1 MPERILKQ
9 FEEDSA
15 HFRESQ
21 KKALQGDL
29 DFDTRSQW
37 MAFAIIVLGLAVTFI
52 LAYLDKDVAAIV
64 TGLGTTSLI
73 FKGTFTRR
81 S

>member
-1 MPERILKQ
+1 MEGFKRVVPDMPERILKQ

-37 MAFAIIVLGLAVTFI
+37 MAFAIIVSI
-52 LAYLDKDVAAIV
+52 VALQHKIV
-64 TGLGTTSLI
+64 SIVRNRL
-73 FKGTFTRR
+73 RVN
-81 S
+81 